1 MSSPNYVDF
10 SQVYKRLEKSG
21 KKADLIVSKAVNT
34 AGEKAMNELKQNT
47 PRFNGT
53 KYSRDGQDY
62 KKEHMR
68 DHVVMSKANKNN
80 HVAEVGFD
88 DDVAWMAHFPE
99 LGTIKQR
106 PQGFIQK
113 TINSI
118 ESEVAS
124 IIQKALQEA
133 FLK

>member
-10 SQVYKRLEKSG
+10 SQAYKRLQNAG
-21 KKADLIVSKAVNT
+21 KNADQIVSKAINS
-34 AGEKAMNELKQNT
+34 AGEAGMQELKRNT

-53 KYSRDGQDY
+53 KYSKDGQDY

-68 DHVVMSKANKNN
+68 DHVVMSKASKNK